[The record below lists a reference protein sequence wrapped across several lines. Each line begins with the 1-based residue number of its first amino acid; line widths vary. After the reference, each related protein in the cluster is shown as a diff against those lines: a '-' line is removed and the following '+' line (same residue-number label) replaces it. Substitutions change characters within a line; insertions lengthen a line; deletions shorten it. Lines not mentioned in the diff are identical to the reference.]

1 MNKRGKKGGGLL
13 ASDRKAA
20 EKSDFLTLAYNN
32 TTQFEKGQVPVA
44 LQIKKRGRWCTVAK
58 VTRFVGGHSFILAVA
73 WRSQIGTREAISLPS
88 VVLDYAQRLGVRW
101 FYLRDDR
108 KRKMLACPL
117 ATFWRGRLHPDGEFY
132 VPLTWLEE
140 VPLVDWIYAERVVRL
155 QQPNSA
161 VQPTLLEVA

>member
-20 EKSDFLTLAYNN
+20 EKSDFLTLDYNH

-58 VTRFVGGHSFILAVA
+58 VTRFVDGCAPILAVA

-88 VVLDYAQRLGVRW
+88 VVLDYAWRLGVRF
-101 FYLRDDR
+101 FYLRNDR
-108 KRKMLACPL
+108 QRQMWCCPL
-117 ATFWRGRLHPDGEFY
+117 KTFWRGKLHPDGELY
-132 VPLTWLEE
+132 VPIVWLAP
-140 VPLVDWIYAERVVRL
+140 VPWCDWAYAERVVRL
-155 QQPNSA
+155 QRDA
-161 VQPTLLEVA
+161 TQPTLLEVA